1 MNFSILAA
9 VKAINYIPQE
19 WIVFLLLL
27 AFLAIYMLPT
37 WIAGFTK
44 HPDTVGI
51 AVVNAVFGW
60 SGIGFLLCL
69 IWAFR
74 KPQQSTQQIVQH
86 IAPPPIS
93 VPTPAP
99 SRSTLEEQLFVLESL
114 KERKLISASEY
125 DVRRKKLL
133 ETI

>member
-1 MNFSILAA
+1 MNSPILAD
-9 VKAINYIPQE
+9 VKLINYIPQE
-19 WIVFLLLL
+19 WIVFLLIL
-27 AFLAIYMLPT
+27 AFMAVYMLPT

-74 KPQQSTQQIVQH
+74 KPQTSSQQIVQH
-86 IAPPPIS
+86 ITPPPIS
-93 VPTPAP
+93 QPIPTP
-99 SRSTLEEQLFVLESL
+99 SKSSLEDQLFVLESL

-125 DVRRKKLL
+125 DVRRRKLL

>member
-1 MNFSILAA
+1 MNFLALNDL
-9 VKAINYIPQE
+9 IRYIPSE
-19 WIVFLLLL
+19 WIVCFVLLLG
-27 AFLAIYMLPT
+27 IGVYMLPT

-51 AVVNAVFGW
+51 AVVNSVFGW

-74 KPQQSTQQIVQH
+74 KPQASSQQIVHH
-86 IAPPPIS
+86 ITPPPIS
-93 VPTPAP
+93 QPTPAP
-99 SRSTLEEQLFVLESL
+99 SKSTLEEQLFVLESL
-114 KERKLISASEY
+114 KERRLISASEY

-133 ETI
+133 ETV

>member
-1 MNFSILAA
+1 MNLLAA
-9 VKAINYIPQE
+9 NDLIRYIPSE
-19 WIVFLLLL
+19 WIVCFVLFLGI
-27 AFLAIYMLPT
+27 AIYMLPT

-74 KPQQSTQQIVQH
+74 KPQPATQQIVQH
-86 IAPPPIS
+86 ITPPPIS
-93 VPTPAP
+93 QPTPT
-99 SRSTLEEQLFVLESL
+99 SSKSTLEDQLFVLESL
-114 KERKLISASEY
+114 KERKLISNSEY
-125 DVRRKKLL
+125 DLRRKKLL

>member
-1 MNFSILAA
+1 MNFLAA
-9 VKAINYIPQE
+9 NDLIRYIPSE
-19 WIVFLLLL
+19 WIVCFVLFLGI
-27 AFLAIYMLPT
+27 AVYMLPT

-74 KPQQSTQQIVQH
+74 KPQQALPTDRAAHLASTHFPTYPCTTQIHARRTV
-86 IAPPPIS
+86 
-93 VPTPAP
+93 V
-99 SRSTLEEQLFVLESL
+99 RSGITQ
-114 KERKLISASEY
+114 RA
-125 DVRRKKLL
+125 
-133 ETI
+133 